1 MKIKARNSYNYIQHI
16 KTLAYLSGKYEPAE
30 VKGMAYVVE
39 GEEIYLKLCRLE
51 ARAHRLQV
59 MSCNGDAPANIEQ
72 QENKIRAKVAELLP
86 RLNEYH
92 DFFINGDPRGYTL
105 KAEKTAVNRLRSLDL
120 SAYNDWGGYF
130 ILAPEF

>member
-39 GEEIYLKLCRLE
+39 GEEIYLQLRRLE
-51 ARAHRLQV
+51 ARANKLQV
-59 MSCNGDAPANIEQ
+59 MSCNGEAPANIEQ
-72 QENKIRAKVAELLP
+72 QKDKIRAKVAELLP
-86 RLNEYH
+86 RLN

-105 KAEKTAVNRLRSLDL
+105 KAKETAVTRLRSLDL
-120 SAYNDWGGYF
+120 STYTDWGGYF

>member
-1 MKIKARNSYNYIQHI
+1 MKIQIRNAYNYIQHT

-51 ARAHRLQV
+51 ARAHKLQV
-59 MSCNGDAPANIEQ
+59 MDCNGDAPANIEQ
-72 QENKIRAKVAELLP
+72 QENKIRAKVSELLP
-86 RLNEYH
+86 RLN

-105 KAEKTAVNRLRSLDL
+105 KAKETAVTRLRSLDL
-120 SAYNDWGGYF
+120 STYTDWGGYF
-130 ILAPEF
+130 ILAPKF